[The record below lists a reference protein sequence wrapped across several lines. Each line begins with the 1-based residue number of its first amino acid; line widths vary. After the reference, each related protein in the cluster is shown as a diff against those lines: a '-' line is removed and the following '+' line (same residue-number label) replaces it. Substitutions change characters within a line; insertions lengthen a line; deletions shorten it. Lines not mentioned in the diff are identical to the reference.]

1 MIWVILVA
9 TGGGCG
15 FLVVRW
21 LPRRGKKWKPATWPE
36 IAESGALEAVAN
48 KNEML
53 RMFFLADSINPPDF
67 LANFIEITSAPA
79 HPSHEGASKPTPSA
93 ITFDKGANAPP
104 GYPIWFLA
112 AYPDV
117 VVWLGSRDENAM
129 LRVSA
134 EAIYGVEGAKEL
146 VRIHGLQRIGEL
158 MDEKFE
164 EFDLPQLR
172 RLISIYCTNTK
183 KRLECALIVKEQ
195 RPRWWLFE
203 STSKRVSVAT

>member
-1 MIWVILVA
+1 MIWVILVVS
-9 TGGGCG
+9 GGSLG

-21 LPRRGKKWKPATWPE
+21 IPRGQKRKPVTWPE
-36 IAESGALEAVAN
+36 IIDADTLETAGNAN
-48 KNEML
+48 ELMRL
-53 RMFFLADSINPPDF
+53 FFLEDSINPPDF
-67 LANFIEITSAPA
+67 LANFIEVTAAEPK
-79 HPSHEGASKPTPSA
+79 PFHEGAGKATPSA
-93 ITFDKGANAPP
+93 ATFDKGANAPP
-104 GYPIWFLA
+104 GYPSWFLA

-117 VVWLGSRDENAM
+117 VVWLASRDENAM

-146 VRIHGLQRIGEL
+146 VRMHGLQRIGEL

-172 RLISIYCTNTK
+172 RLVSIYCNNTK

-195 RPRWWLFE
+195 RPRWWLLE
-203 STSKRVSVAT
+203 STSKRVSIAT